1 VTLREEQLV
10 PRRHDR

>member
-1 VTLREEQLV
+1 VTLGEEQLV